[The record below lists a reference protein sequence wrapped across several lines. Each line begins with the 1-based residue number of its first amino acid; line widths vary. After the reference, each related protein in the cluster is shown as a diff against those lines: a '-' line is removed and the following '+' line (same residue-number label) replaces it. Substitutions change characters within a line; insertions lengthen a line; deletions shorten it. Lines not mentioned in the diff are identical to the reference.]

1 MKLRRIQD
9 DQSCQV
15 QAEANGRWVR
25 LSKVDGLTEL
35 AKNAG
40 IEGDLTSD
48 ILAVCQLSE
57 AGKAELLAR
66 LKRVEPDDNADV
78 TVCLPFAPAS
88 FRDFMLFESHAI
100 DAARGY
106 VKRFMPGMYPITC
119 AIERL
124 TGKPFKRFKPHPL
137 WYQQPIYYLSNHLNF
152 GVSGDDVAWPEYT
165 SALDYELELGAVLAK
180 PLFNASPEEAEDA
193 IGGFIVLN
201 DFSARDVQIEEMKCG
216 FGPQKAKHFFSTM
229 SGVFVTADE
238 ILPEMSA
245 LTGRVLINGRE
256 VSRCNASSIYHSLG
270 EAIAFASKGEQ
281 LHPGELFG
289 TGTLPGGSG
298 METGNWLSQGDTL
311 TLEIDQIGD
320 LTNRV
325 RERAN

>member
-9 DQSCQV
+9 GQSRHI
-15 QAEANGRWVR
+15 QAEVDGRWVS

-35 AKNAG
+35 AKDSG
-40 IEGDLTSD
+40 IEGNLATD
-48 ILAVCQLSE
+48 IPAVCQLSD
-57 AGKAELLAR
+57 AGKAELSAKLE
-66 LKRVEPDDNADV
+66 LVEPDDNADV

-106 VKRFMPGMYPITC
+106 VKRFMPGMYPITR
-119 AIERL
+119 AIERV

-137 WYQQPIYYLSNHLNF
+137 WYEQPIYYLSNHLNF
-152 GVSGDDVAWPEYT
+152 GVSGDDVVWPAYT
-165 SALDYELELGAVLAK
+165 DALDYELEIGAILK
-180 PLFNASPEEAEDA
+180 SPLYNASPEEAEEA
-193 IGGFIVLN
+193 IGGFVVLN
-201 DFSARDVQIEEMKCG
+201 DFSARDAQVAEMACG

-229 SGVFVTADE
+229 SETFVTADE
-238 ILPEMSA
+238 ILPAVKA
-245 LTGRVLINGRE
+245 LTGRVLINGNE
-256 VSRCNASSIYHSLG
+256 LSRCDTASMYHSLG
-270 EAIAFASKGEQ
+270 ETIAFASKGEQ

-298 METGNWLSQGDTL
+298 METGHWLNEGDTL
-311 TLEIDQIGD
+311 TLEVDQLGS

-325 RERAN
+325 IKGAS